1 MPARSPTSLA
11 VTGQVV
17 SIVLFTFIG
26 YLNIGIP
33 LAVLPG
39 YVHNDLGFSAVVA
52 GLVISVQY
60 LATLLSR
67 PGASRIIDN
76 HGSKKAV
83 MYGLAGC
90 GLSGVFMLACAFL
103 THLPWLSLA
112 CLLVG
117 RLVLGSAESLVGSGA
132 IGWGIGRVGAA
143 NTAKVISWNGIA
155 SYGALAIGAPLG
167 VLMVKG
173 LGLWSMGV
181 SIILLCILGLLL
193 AWPKQAA
200 PIVSGVRLPF
210 LRVLGKVF
218 PHGSGLALGSIGF
231 GTIAT
236 FITLYY
242 ATQHWDNAVLCLSL
256 FGASFIGARLLFGNL
271 INRLGGFRV
280 AIACLAVETLGLLM
294 LWLAPSA
301 ELALAGAALSGFGFS
316 LVFPALGVEA
326 VNQVS
331 AANRLALCW
340 GVLPRLG
347 LPAEDLEET
356 LRIATAVVSREGVN
370 TRSISETLGVGTRIA
385 EPSSLPF
392 SSGSTS
398 ATARAAPAWSGGSA
412 SEGIRGQSD
421 FLPFQPF
428 LTSSCLKHV
437 TT

>member
-1 MPARSPTSLA
+1 MPQQSPSSLA
-11 VTGQVV
+11 TTLQVV

-39 YVHNDLGFSAVVA
+39 YVHNDLGFSTVVA

-67 PGASRIIDN
+67 PTASRIIDN
-76 HGSKKAV
+76 LGSKKAV
-83 MYGLAGC
+83 MYGLFGC

-103 THLPWLSLA
+103 SHLPWVSLA

-117 RLVLGSAESLVGSGA
+117 RLVLGSAESLVGSGS
-132 IGWGIGRVGAA
+132 IGWGIGRVGAD

-155 SYGALAIGAPLG
+155 SYGALAVGAPLG
-167 VLMVKG
+167 VLMVKS
-173 LGLWSMGV
+173 LGLWSMGA
-181 SIILLCILGLLL
+181 SIIGLGAIGLLL
-193 AWPKQAA
+193 AWPKRAA

-242 ATQHWDNAVLCLSL
+242 ASRGWSNAALTLSL

-271 INRLGGFRV
+271 INRIGGFRV
-280 AIACLAVETLGLLM
+280 AIACLSVETLGLLM

-301 ELALAGAALSGFGFS
+301 HMALAGAALSGFGFS

-331 AANRLALCW
+331 AANRGAAVGAYSLFIDLSLGITGPLVGAVASGFGFASMFLFAAAAACC
-340 GVLPRLG
+340 GLVLSLYLYRQ
-347 LPAEDLEET
+347 ARRT
-356 LRIATAVVSREGVN
+356 RE
-370 TRSISETLGVGTRIA
+370 
-385 EPSSLPF
+385 SLHK
-392 SSGSTS
+392 
-398 ATARAAPAWSGGSA
+398 A
-412 SEGIRGQSD
+412 
-421 FLPFQPF
+421 
-428 LTSSCLKHV
+428 
-437 TT
+437 